1 MATTSLNSEPIFR
14 TWPPPKLV
22 PQNPKLEGALR
33 VRAFAEQNALAMV
46 EVRPAIVSGH
56 SVTGELDTAQ
66 PLYALIENLVAGRLA
81 MVPGTPDHWLPL
93 VSVDV
98 LVGLIAEASLVE
110 SVPDRLLAL
119 DRTTPNLIGLLSL
132 LAAHLEARPPKHHMP
147 MPLLALLLRLPG
159 LARLMRTSP
168 ESLSFLQTTRFDTQV
183 TEQFSRQIG
192 LSWPPIADSILAT
205 ARCWQTRAQSAN
217 VQPASA

>member
-1 MATTSLNSEPIFR
+1 
-14 TWPPPKLV
+14 
-22 PQNPKLEGALR
+22 
-33 VRAFAEQNALAMV
+33 
-46 EVRPAIVSGH
+46 
-56 SVTGELDTAQ
+56 
-66 PLYALIENLVAGRLA
+66 